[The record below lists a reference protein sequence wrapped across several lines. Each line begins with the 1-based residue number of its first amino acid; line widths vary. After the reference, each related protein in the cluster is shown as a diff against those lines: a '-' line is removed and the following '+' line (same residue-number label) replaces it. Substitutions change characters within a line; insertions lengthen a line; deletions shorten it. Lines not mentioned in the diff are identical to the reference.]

1 MNAKQINL
9 SNTTLSAVSAAV
21 RADGSAENQW
31 VKLRDLLIADGVTA
45 AMLETGT
52 NGGNVDLVNQV
63 KGAIVAG
70 FTKSEQAIL
79 IKETKTLEDTEKLFK
94 RETQQKIGSKL
105 ARVRKLISEKE
116 KKSDKTD
123 FELIQKALE
132 SVVNKLQKME
142 DAEGV
147 DLPRAIRDAKALKGS
162 LPSR

>member
-31 VKLRDLLIADGVTA
+31 VKLRDLLIGDGVTA
-45 AMLETGT
+45 AMLATEA

-116 KKSDKTD
+116 ERE
-123 FELIQKALE
+123 ELSEIQKIQKLLDSVISKLE
-132 SVVNKLQKME
+132 KLE
-142 DAEGV
+142 EAEF
-147 DLPRAIRDAKALKGS
+147 DLPRAIRDTKALKGS
-162 LPSR
+162 MPAM